1 MTMTVSVLRPSG
13 WFRFGAALLLALIA
27 LEAPAQT
34 YSVEIRPVL
43 NDLDIKIEQIP
54 QSTMLILRL
63 TNNTDTRVRCQLV
76 FDAAPQ
82 RLKRS
87 TRSINPG
94 RTISSELRAQRKWF
108 RVIVDV
114 TCTESSS

>member
-1 MTMTVSVLRPSG
+1 LRG
-13 WFRFGAALLLALIA
+13 WSRLVTALLVVLMSSEAL
-27 LEAPAQT
+27 AQT
-34 YSVEIRPVL
+34 YSVEIRPEL
-43 NDLDIKIEQIP
+43 NELDIKIEEIRH
-54 QSTMLILRL
+54 STMLTLRL

-82 RLKRS
+82 PLRRS

-94 RTISSELRAQRKWF
+94 QTITSNLNAQRKWF

-114 TCTESSS
+114 NCAASST

>member
-1 MTMTVSVLRPSG
+1 L
-13 WFRFGAALLLALIA
+13 GAALLLALIA
-27 LEAPAQT
+27 LEVSAQT

-54 QSTMLILRL
+54 QSSMLILRL
-63 TNNTDTRVRCQLV
+63 TNKSATRVRCQLV
-76 FDAAPQ
+76 FDAPPQ
-82 RLKRS
+82 RLTRS

-94 RTISSELRAQRKWF
+94 QTISSELRAQRKWF

-114 TCTESSS
+114 KCSESTS

>member
-1 MTMTVSVLRPSG
+1 MTSSISGLRT
-13 WFRFGAALLLALIA
+13 WFGLGTALLLALMA
-27 LEAPAQT
+27 AEAPAQT
-34 YSVEIRPVL
+34 YSVEIRPQL

-54 QSTMLILRL
+54 QSSMLILRL

-82 RLKRS
+82 RLMRS

-94 RTISSELRAQRKWF
+94 KTISSELRARRKWF

-114 TCTESSS
+114 SCTESSS

>member
-1 MTMTVSVLRPSG
+1 MTFSMSGPRGWLRLST
-13 WFRFGAALLLALIA
+13 ALLLSLTAPV
-27 LEAPAQT
+27 APAQT

-63 TNNTDTRVRCQLV
+63 TNNTDARVRCQLV

-94 RTISSELRAQRKWF
+94 QTISSELRARRKWF

-114 TCTESSS
+114 SCAKSSN

>member
-1 MTMTVSVLRPSG
+1 MTSPGSRVRG
-13 WFRFGAALLLALIA
+13 WFRIGVAFLLALAA
-27 LEAPAQT
+27 LEASAQT

-54 QSTMLILRL
+54 QASMLILRL
-63 TNNTDTRVRCQLV
+63 TNNTNTRVSCQLV
-76 FDAAPQ
+76 FDASPQ
-82 RLKRS
+82 RLTRS

-94 RTISSELRAQRKWF
+94 QTISSELRAQRKWF

-114 TCTESSS
+114 RCTESTS

>member
-1 MTMTVSVLRPSG
+1 MTSISSTHRQ
-13 WFRFGAALLLALIA
+13 WFKVGAALVLSLAA
-27 LEAPAQT
+27 FEVPAQT

-54 QSTMLILRL
+54 QASMLILRL

-76 FDAAPQ
+76 FDASPQ
-82 RLKRS
+82 RLTRS

-94 RTISSELRAQRKWF
+94 QTISSELRAQRKWF

-114 TCTESSS
+114 KCSESTS

>member
-1 MTMTVSVLRPSG
+1 MTSIVSGLRKAFG
-13 WFRFGAALLLALIA
+13 FGAALSLALMA
-27 LEAPAQT
+27 TETPAQT

-94 RTISSELRAQRKWF
+94 QTISSELRALRKWF

-114 TCTESSS
+114 RCTES

>member
-1 MTMTVSVLRPSG
+1 L
-13 WFRFGAALLLALIA
+13 GAALLLALIA
-27 LEAPAQT
+27 FEVSAQT

-63 TNNTDTRVRCQLV
+63 TNNTDQRVRCQLV
-76 FDAAPQ
+76 FDASPQ
-82 RLKRS
+82 QLRRS

-94 RTISSELRAQRKWF
+94 ETISSELRAQRKWF

-114 TCTESSS
+114 KCTESSS